1 MMKKWF
7 SQIGPATLI
16 AAAFIGPGTVT
27 LCSIAGVNFGYQ
39 LLWAM
44 LLSIGATMILQEMSA
59 RLGLISQKGL
69 AEVLRQEINQRFVR
83 IAAII
88 LVISAIIIGNAAYEA
103 GNISGGVLGLSAIFP
118 NNKVMVLGAEINIIS
133 PILGALAFAL
143 LYAGSY
149 KILERSLIVLVV
161 LMSIS
166 FLVTALMTK
175 PDLEAVFKGLF
186 VPSVPENGLL
196 TIVGL
201 IGTTVVPYNLFLHAS
216 IVKERWKKPDELKF
230 VVKDTVIAILVG
242 GMVSLAIII
251 SAAGSKLTEIQ
262 NAADLAEG
270 LVPLYGASAKY
281 FMAVGLFASGITSAI
296 TAPLA
301 AAYAA
306 KGIFGWKV
314 GMKSMRFRSV
324 WMFILFLGVLFSSL
338 NIKSIEIIKFAQ
350 VTNGILLP
358 VISGFLLWVMNKKN
372 VLGTYVN
379 NRIQN
384 VFGFIILGVTIFLG
398 ARSIWKVFYSI

>member
-1 MMKKWF
+1 MKKWF

-39 LLWAM
+39 ILWAM
-44 LLSIGATMILQEMSA
+44 LLSIAATVILQEMSA

-69 AEVLRQEINQRFVR
+69 AEVLREEINQPLIR

-118 NNKVMVLGAEINIIS
+118 NNKVIVSGLEINILS
-133 PILGALAFAL
+133 PIVGAVAFAL
-143 LYAGSY
+143 LYIGSY
-149 KILERSLIVLVV
+149 KVLERSLIALVV

-175 PDLEAVFKGLF
+175 PDLETVFKGLF
-186 VPSVPENGLL
+186 IPSIPENGLL

-216 IVKERWKKPDELKF
+216 IVKERWKKPEDLKF

-251 SAAGSKLTEIQ
+251 SAAGSNLNEIQ
-262 NAADLAEG
+262 NAVDLAEG

-281 FMAVGLFASGITSAI
+281 FMAIGLFASGITSAI

-306 KGIFGWKV
+306 KGIFGWKES
-314 GMKSMRFRSV
+314 MKSNKIRSV

-372 VLGTYVN
+372 VLGSYVN
-379 NRIQN
+379 NHIQN

-398 ARSIWKVFYSI
+398 ARSIWKVFYSM

>member
-1 MMKKWF
+1 MKKWF

-44 LLSIGATMILQEMSA
+44 LLSIAATMILQEMSA

-69 AEVLRQEINQRFVR
+69 AEVLREEINQPMVR
-83 IAAII
+83 VGAII

-118 NNKVMVLGAEINIIS
+118 NNKVAISGLEINILS

-143 LYAGSY
+143 LYTGSY
-149 KILERSLIVLVV
+149 KVLERSLIILVV

-175 PDLEAVFKGLF
+175 PDLETVFKGLF

-216 IVKERWKKPDELKF
+216 IVKEKWKNPAELKF

-251 SAAGSKLTEIQ
+251 SAAGSKLSEIQ

-306 KGIFGWKV
+306 KGIFGWKE
-314 GMKSMRFRSV
+314 GMRSKKVRSV

-372 VLGTYVN
+372 VLGSYVN

>member
-1 MMKKWF
+1 MKKWF

-27 LCSIAGVNFGYQ
+27 LCSIAGVKFGYH

-44 LLSIGATMILQEMSA
+44 LLSIAATIVLQEMSA

-69 AEVLRQEINQRFVR
+69 SEVLRQEIKQPILR
-83 IAAII
+83 AGAIV
-88 LVISAIIIGNAAYEA
+88 LVLFAVIVGNAAYEA
-103 GNISGGVLGLSAIFP
+103 GNISGGVLGLATIFP
-118 NNKVMVLGAEINIIS
+118 ENKILVMGWEVNILSLI
-133 PILGALAFAL
+133 IGGLAFGL
-143 LYAGSY
+143 LYTGSY
-149 KILERSLIVLVV
+149 KVLEKSLITLVI

-166 FLVTALMTK
+166 FVVTAFLTR
-175 PDLEAVFKGLF
+175 PDLEEIIKGLF
-186 VPSVPENGLL
+186 IPSVPENGLL

-216 IVKERWKKPDELKF
+216 LVKEKWKEPSQLKF
-230 VVKDTVIAILVG
+230 AVKDTLVAVLVG
-242 GMVSLAIII
+242 GMVSIAIII
-251 SAAGSKLTEIQ
+251 SAAGSGLEEIQ
-262 NAADLAEG
+262 NAVDLAEG
-270 LVPLYGASAKY
+270 LVPLYGSSAK
-281 FMAVGLFASGITSAI
+281 FLMALGLFASGITSAI

-301 AAYAA
+301 AAYVAR
-306 KGIFGWKV
+306 GIFGWKE
-314 GMKSMRFRSV
+314 GMKSKKVRSV
-324 WMFILFLGVLFSSL
+324 WMFILFLGILFSSL

-372 VLGTYVN
+372 VLGSYVN
-379 NRIQN
+379 NNRQN

-398 ARSIWKVFYSI
+398 IKSIWKVFYSM

>member
-1 MMKKWF
+1 MKKWF

-44 LLSIGATMILQEMSA
+44 LLSIAATVILQEMSA

-69 AEVLRQEINQRFVR
+69 AEVLREEINQPLIR

-118 NNKVMVLGAEINIIS
+118 NNKVIVSGLEINILS
-133 PILGALAFAL
+133 PIVGAVAFAL
-143 LYAGSY
+143 LYIGSY
-149 KILERSLIVLVV
+149 KVLERSLIALVV

-175 PDLEAVFKGLF
+175 PDLETVFKGLF
-186 VPSVPENGLL
+186 IPSIPENGLL

-216 IVKERWKKPDELKF
+216 IVKERWKKPEDLKF

-251 SAAGSKLTEIQ
+251 SAAGSNLNEIQ
-262 NAADLAEG
+262 SAVDLAEG

-281 FMAVGLFASGITSAI
+281 FMAIGLFASGITSAI

-306 KGIFGWKV
+306 KGIFGWKES
-314 GMKSMRFRSV
+314 MKSNKIRSV

-372 VLGTYVN
+372 VLGSYVN
-379 NRIQN
+379 NHIQN

-398 ARSIWKVFYSI
+398 ARSIWKVFYSM

>member
-1 MMKKWF
+1 MKKWF

-44 LLSIGATMILQEMSA
+44 LLSIAATVILQEMSA

-69 AEVLRQEINQRFVR
+69 AEVLREEINQPLIR

-118 NNKVMVLGAEINIIS
+118 NNKVIVSGMEINILS
-133 PILGALAFAL
+133 PIVGVLAFAL
-143 LYAGSY
+143 LYIGSY
-149 KILERSLIVLVV
+149 KVLERSLIALVV

-175 PDLEAVFKGLF
+175 PDLETVFKGLF
-186 VPSVPENGLL
+186 IPSIPENGLL

-216 IVKERWKKPDELKF
+216 IVKERWKKPEDLKF

-251 SAAGSKLTEIQ
+251 SAAGSNLNEIQ
-262 NAADLAEG
+262 NAVDLAEG

-281 FMAVGLFASGITSAI
+281 FMAIGLFASGITSAI

-306 KGIFGWKV
+306 KGIFGWKDS
-314 GMKSMRFRSV
+314 MKSNKIRSV

-372 VLGTYVN
+372 VLGSYVN
-379 NRIQN
+379 NHIQN

-398 ARSIWKVFYSI
+398 ARSIWKVFYSM

>member
-1 MMKKWF
+1 MKKWF

-44 LLSIGATMILQEMSA
+44 LLSIAATMILQEMSA

-69 AEVLRQEINQRFVR
+69 AEVLRQEINQPFVR
-83 IAAII
+83 MAAII

-118 NNKVMVLGAEINIIS
+118 NNKVIISGLEINILS
-133 PILGALAFAL
+133 PVVGAFAFAL
-143 LYAGSY
+143 LYVGSY
-149 KILERSLIVLVV
+149 KILERSLITLVV
-161 LMSIS
+161 LMSVS
-166 FLVTALMTK
+166 FLVTALMTR
-175 PDLEAVFKGLF
+175 PDLETVFKGLF
-186 VPSVPENGLL
+186 IPSVPENGLL

-216 IVKERWKKPDELKF
+216 IVKERWKKPDDLKF

-251 SAAGSKLTEIQ
+251 SAAGSNLNEIQ
-262 NAADLAEG
+262 NAVDLAEG

-281 FMAVGLFASGITSAI
+281 FMAIGLFASGITSAI

-306 KGIFGWKV
+306 KGIFGWKE
-314 GMKSMRFRSV
+314 GMKSTKVRSV
-324 WMFILFLGVLFSSL
+324 WMFILFLGVIFSSL

-372 VLGTYVN
+372 VLGSYVN
-379 NRIQN
+379 NHIQN

-398 ARSIWKVFYSI
+398 ARSIWKVFYSM

>member
-1 MMKKWF
+1 MKKWF

-44 LLSIGATMILQEMSA
+44 LLSIAATMILQEMSA

-69 AEVLRQEINQRFVR
+69 AEVLRQEIDQRIVR

-143 LYAGSY
+143 LYTGSY
-149 KILERSLIVLVV
+149 KILERSLIALVV

-281 FMAVGLFASGITSAI
+281 FMAIGLFASGITSAI

-314 GMKSMRFRSV
+314 GMKSKRFRSV

>member
-1 MMKKWF
+1 MKKWF

-44 LLSIGATMILQEMSA
+44 LLSIAATIVLQEMSA

-69 AEVLRQEINQRFVR
+69 SEVLRQEIKQPLFRTG
-83 IAAII
+83 AII
-88 LVISAIIIGNAAYEA
+88 LVLSAIIIGNAAYEA

-118 NNKVMVLGAEINIIS
+118 NNKLILLGWEINFLSLII
-133 PILGALAFAL
+133 GGLAFGL
-143 LYAGSY
+143 LYTGSY
-149 KILERSLIVLVV
+149 KVLERSLIALVV
-161 LMSIS
+161 LMSFS
-166 FLVTALMTK
+166 FLVTAFLTR

-186 VPSVPENGLL
+186 VPSMPENGLL

-216 IVKERWKKPDELKF
+216 LVKEKWKKPADLKY
-230 VVKDTVIAILVG
+230 VVKDTIVAILVG
-242 GMVSLAIII
+242 GMVSMAIII
-251 SAAGSKLTEIQ
+251 SAAGSGLQEIQ
-262 NAADLAEG
+262 NAVDLAEG

-281 FMAVGLFASGITSAI
+281 FMAIGLFASGITSAI

-301 AAYAA
+301 AAYVAR
-306 KGIFGWKV
+306 GIFGWKD
-314 GMKSMRFRSV
+314 GMKTKKIRSV

-358 VISGFLLWVMNKKN
+358 VISGFLLWVMNKRS
-372 VLGTYVN
+372 VLGSYVN
-379 NRIQN
+379 NLTQN
-384 VFGFIILGVTIFLG
+384 VFGFIILGVAIFLG
-398 ARSIWKVFYSI
+398 AKSIWKVFYSV

>member
-1 MMKKWF
+1 
-7 SQIGPATLI
+7 
-16 AAAFIGPGTVT
+16 
-27 LCSIAGVNFGYQ
+27 
-39 LLWAM
+39 M
-44 LLSIGATMILQEMSA
+44 LLSIAATVILQEMSA

-69 AEVLRQEINQRFVR
+69 AEVLREEINQPLIR

-118 NNKVMVLGAEINIIS
+118 NNKVIVSGLEINILS
-133 PILGALAFAL
+133 PIVGAVAFAL
-143 LYAGSY
+143 LYIGSY
-149 KILERSLIVLVV
+149 KVLERSLIALVV

-175 PDLEAVFKGLF
+175 PDLETVFKGLF
-186 VPSVPENGLL
+186 IPSIPENGLL

-216 IVKERWKKPDELKF
+216 IVKERWKKPEDLKF

-251 SAAGSKLTEIQ
+251 SAAGSNLNEIQ
-262 NAADLAEG
+262 SAVDLAEG

-281 FMAVGLFASGITSAI
+281 FMAIGLFASGITSAI

-306 KGIFGWKV
+306 KGIFGWKES
-314 GMKSMRFRSV
+314 MKSNKIRSV

-372 VLGTYVN
+372 VLGSYVN
-379 NRIQN
+379 NHIQN

-398 ARSIWKVFYSI
+398 ARSIWKVFYSM

>member
-1 MMKKWF
+1 MKKWF
-7 SQIGPATLI
+7 SQFGPATLI

-27 LCSIAGVNFGYQ
+27 LCSIAGVNFGYH

-44 LLSIGATMILQEMSA
+44 LLSIGATIVLQEMSA

-69 AEVLRQEINQRFVR
+69 SEVLRQEIKQPLMRTG
-83 IAAII
+83 AII
-88 LVISAIIIGNAAYEA
+88 LVLSAIIIGNAAYEA

-118 NNKVMVLGAEINIIS
+118 NNKLSFLDWEINILS
-133 PILGALAFAL
+133 LILGAMAFGI
-143 LYAGSY
+143 LYNGSY
-149 KILERSLIVLVV
+149 KVLERSLIGLVF

-166 FLVTALMTK
+166 FLVTAFMTR

-186 VPSVPENGLL
+186 IPSIPENGLL

-216 IVKERWKKPDELKF
+216 IVKEKWKDPADLKF
-230 VVKDTVIAILVG
+230 VVKDTIIAIVVG

-251 SAAGSKLTEIQ
+251 SAAGSQLSEIQ

-270 LVPLYGASAKY
+270 LVPLYGAFAKY
-281 FMAVGLFASGITSAI
+281 FMALGLFASGITSAI

-301 AAYAA
+301 AAYVA
-306 KGIFGWKV
+306 KGIFGWKE
-314 GMKSMRFRSV
+314 GMKSKKMRSV

-358 VISGFLLWVMNKKN
+358 VISGFLLWVMNKRS
-372 VLGTYVN
+372 VLGSYVN
-379 NRIQN
+379 NRTQN
-384 VFGFIILGVTIFLG
+384 IFGFIILGVAIFLG
-398 ARSIWKVFYSI
+398 AKSIWKVFYTM

>member
-1 MMKKWF
+1 MKKWF

-44 LLSIGATMILQEMSA
+44 LLSIAATMILQEMSA

-69 AEVLRQEINQRFVR
+69 AEVLRQEINQPFVR

-118 NNKVMVLGAEINIIS
+118 NNKVIISGLEINILS
-133 PILGALAFAL
+133 PVVGAFAFAL
-143 LYAGSY
+143 LYVGSY
-149 KILERSLIVLVV
+149 KILERSLITLVV
-161 LMSIS
+161 LMSVS
-166 FLVTALMTK
+166 FLVTALMTR
-175 PDLEAVFKGLF
+175 PDLETVFKGLF
-186 VPSVPENGLL
+186 IPSVPENGLL

-216 IVKERWKKPDELKF
+216 IVKERWKKPDDLKF

-251 SAAGSKLTEIQ
+251 SAAGSNLNEIQ
-262 NAADLAEG
+262 NAVDLAEG

-281 FMAVGLFASGITSAI
+281 FMAIGLFASGITSAI

-306 KGIFGWKV
+306 KGIFGWKE
-314 GMKSMRFRSV
+314 GMKSTKVRSV
-324 WMFILFLGVLFSSL
+324 WMFILFLGVIFSSL

-372 VLGTYVN
+372 VLGSYVN
-379 NRIQN
+379 NHIQN

-398 ARSIWKVFYSI
+398 ARSIWKVFYSM

>member
-1 MMKKWF
+1 MKKWF

-44 LLSIGATMILQEMSA
+44 LLSIAATVILQEMSA

-69 AEVLRQEINQRFVR
+69 AEVLREEINQPLIR

-118 NNKVMVLGAEINIIS
+118 NNKVIVSGLEINILS
-133 PILGALAFAL
+133 PIVGAVAFAL
-143 LYAGSY
+143 LYIGSY
-149 KILERSLIVLVV
+149 KVLERSLIALVV

-175 PDLEAVFKGLF
+175 PDLETVFKGLF
-186 VPSVPENGLL
+186 IPSIPENGLL

-216 IVKERWKKPDELKF
+216 IVKERWKKPEDLKF

-251 SAAGSKLTEIQ
+251 SAAGSNLNEIQ
-262 NAADLAEG
+262 NAVDLAEG

-281 FMAVGLFASGITSAI
+281 FMAIGLFASGITSAI

-301 AAYAA
+301 AAYVA
-306 KGIFGWKV
+306 KGIFGWKES
-314 GMKSMRFRSV
+314 MKSNKIRSV

-372 VLGTYVN
+372 VLGSYVN
-379 NRIQN
+379 NHIQN
-384 VFGFIILGVTIFLG
+384 VVGFIILGVTIFLG
-398 ARSIWKVFYSI
+398 ARSIWKVFYSM

>member
-1 MMKKWF
+1 MKKWF

-44 LLSIGATMILQEMSA
+44 LLSIAATMILQEMSA

-69 AEVLRQEINQRFVR
+69 AEVLRQEINQPLVR
-83 IAAII
+83 IVAII

-118 NNKVMVLGAEINIIS
+118 NNKVIISGLEINILS
-133 PILGALAFAL
+133 PVVGAFAFAL
-143 LYAGSY
+143 LYVGSY
-149 KILERSLIVLVV
+149 KILERSLITLVV
-161 LMSIS
+161 LMSVS
-166 FLVTALMTK
+166 FLVTALMTR
-175 PDLEAVFKGLF
+175 PDLETVFKGLF
-186 VPSVPENGLL
+186 IPSVPENGLL

-216 IVKERWKKPDELKF
+216 IVKERWKKPDDLKF

-251 SAAGSKLTEIQ
+251 SAAGSNLNEIQ
-262 NAADLAEG
+262 NAVDLAEG

-281 FMAVGLFASGITSAI
+281 FMAIGLFASGITSAI

-306 KGIFGWKV
+306 KGIFGWKE
-314 GMKSMRFRSV
+314 GMKSTKVRSV
-324 WMFILFLGVLFSSL
+324 WMFILFLGVIFSSL

-372 VLGTYVN
+372 VLGSYVN
-379 NRIQN
+379 NHIQN
-384 VFGFIILGVTIFLG
+384 VFGFIILGVTIYLG
-398 ARSIWKVFYSI
+398 ARSIWKVFYSM

>member
-44 LLSIGATMILQEMSA
+44 LLSIAATMILQEMSA

-69 AEVLRQEINQRFVR
+69 AEVLRQEIDQRIVR

-143 LYAGSY
+143 LYTGSY
-149 KILERSLIVLVV
+149 KILERSLIALVV

-281 FMAVGLFASGITSAI
+281 FMAIGLFASGITSAI

-314 GMKSMRFRSV
+314 GMKSKRFRSV

>member
-1 MMKKWF
+1 MKKWF

-44 LLSIGATMILQEMSA
+44 LLSIAATVILQEMSA

-69 AEVLRQEINQRFVR
+69 AEVLREEINQPLIR

-118 NNKVMVLGAEINIIS
+118 NNKVIVSGLEINILS
-133 PILGALAFAL
+133 PIVGAVAFAL
-143 LYAGSY
+143 LYIGSY
-149 KILERSLIVLVV
+149 KVLERSLIALVV

-175 PDLEAVFKGLF
+175 PDLETVFKGLF
-186 VPSVPENGLL
+186 IPSIPENGLL

-216 IVKERWKKPDELKF
+216 IVKERWKKPEDLKF

-251 SAAGSKLTEIQ
+251 SAAGSNLNEIQ
-262 NAADLAEG
+262 NAVDLAEG

-281 FMAVGLFASGITSAI
+281 FMAIGLFASGITSAI

-301 AAYAA
+301 AAYVA
-306 KGIFGWKV
+306 KGIFGWKES
-314 GMKSMRFRSV
+314 MKSNKIRSV

-372 VLGTYVN
+372 VLGSYVN
-379 NRIQN
+379 NHIQN

-398 ARSIWKVFYSI
+398 ARSIWKVFYSM